1 MRASLRSI
9 KNISTQNFK
18 ILFVSLKER
27 SEDFGVI
34 KLEEKNRESFAFSKR
49 VIFCRVLKKCKKS
62 AINNHHINMSTLLFI
77 VIPFYNLVK
86 YFIELFDS
94 HKKYEYI
101 YCYIATLLI
110 R

>member
-34 KLEEKNRESFAFSKR
+34 KLEEKNREFFAFSKR

-62 AINNHHINMSTLLFI
+62 AINNHHMNMSTLLF
-77 VIPFYNLVK
+77 F
-86 YFIELFDS
+86 F
-94 HKKYEYI
+94 
-101 YCYIATLLI
+101 
-110 R
+110 